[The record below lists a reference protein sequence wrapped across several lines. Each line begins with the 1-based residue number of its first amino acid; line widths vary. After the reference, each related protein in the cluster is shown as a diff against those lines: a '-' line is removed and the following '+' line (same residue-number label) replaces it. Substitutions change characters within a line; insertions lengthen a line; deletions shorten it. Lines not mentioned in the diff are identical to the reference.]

1 MTRRILSMVLALV
14 MVLSLCPQS
23 YAVSETDTI
32 SVTDPGETTTK
43 TGELNEIYLDAIFTD
58 SEGHD
63 MTYTLS
69 EGNYGT
75 HTKIAQ
81 DKDGR
86 WMLSFTNPTAGTY
99 TPTVTATC
107 SNGATASCTLKY
119 IVEKGE
125 DGDDRQYG
133 YDETDA
139 SSVKVYVTIS
149 SDGVPL
155 MGNDGTILSNLEV
168 NVPYFDLEN
177 QGLSDFYR
185 YGTENGKGDYVNNTL
200 IRRPTALHLYLYM
213 IGVYYLGLTPE
224 EVTTG
229 AVQVLDHDGGQGV
242 MTMNGESAYEDTNK
256 ALHITGSPTSLYMQQ
271 FWGHDENLMYYRNH
285 VYPLMGPGWGSTA
298 DYILLSDGDT
308 IDLAMFANWSFWQK
322 GAFAAFDQDDY
333 TTTAGGTVTFETVK
347 YDTQS
352 VADGG
357 TEDFEPITGLDVKVY
372 DADWQ
377 EVGTVAPASDKSNTY
392 SYTFSKTGT
401 YYLLATDPNAGDSS
415 ADSEACYAPAT
426 AKVTVEKAADVPVTG
441 VELDKTELTLKAKET
456 AQLKAN
462 VLPANA
468 AERTVEWTTD
478 REDVAAVDQ
487 TGLVTGVGEG
497 TAVITATTKNGG
509 FRASCTVQVTE
520 PEVPDQDADGWY
532 VINTGKQLKWFA
544 DQVNSGNNKINGRL
558 GRDVDLSGIC
568 SAELGS
574 WAPIGDVAA
583 DAEFQG
589 NFDGQG
595 HKVTGLYMKR
605 TGNAANG
612 DTYYSALFGLCNGS
626 TIKNLSV
633 YGEAWAVTRFVAGIV
648 GRITNLAKNKDGAL
662 IENCHN
668 YVEIKSDS
676 TADTIYGYA
685 GVVASAQDVT
695 IRNCSNQASVSG
707 VKGSV
712 GGILGVATYGTVTI
726 ENCWNTGDV
735 KMNESYYT
743 YSGVGG
749 ILGVVENG
757 TAHVTNC
764 RNTGSVTVEAA
775 KAVGARAAGIAGY
788 VKSGAGLELA
798 NCYNTGLIG
807 GNVSAAGRANG
818 IFGDKASGTTVTAA
832 NCYYLDTSAPASKK
846 EVTGAEVKTAAAM
859 HAASFAALLGDGY
872 QASCPY
878 PVLTV
883 EKATD
888 HSFDKDG
895 VCTVCGMV
903 LVPTRKEG
911 YPAETSAT
919 VQTGKAYLL
928 SDLQNGKIF
937 EPVSGK
943 TLNYKNYYYER
954 SADGGKTW
962 EVKTGFAEAIFGATT
977 IQITETK
984 AGEYVYRFYASH
996 DGVNFSDDT
1005 WTLRLTVEDQP
1016 EMNFTFFMG
1025 KDYTGSYPVL
1035 KLYNVDTDD
1044 QGNEVL
1050 GEEITDCFRYSD
1062 FTETL
1067 PEGQEE
1073 YDPAL
1078 GTLVKNYQTFYV
1090 TLRAGRYAYRAF
1102 AKNADT
1108 GEYDVALGGMT
1119 LDLPT
1124 DSNVDGNAGGGTNI
1138 YLVSTSFYVTSQK
1151 LDKTYFTKDEYH
1163 VRVDCPIMKT
1173 SAVMGDAYIKG
1184 SYTYYPTVLYAGGNS
1199 CLYNSY
1205 AYPDIDGYI
1214 FTQNI
1219 NQTFQPS
1226 TSASTKSMTIN
1237 TAIELKVTVP
1247 VDAEFGL
1254 YFQWNNFNTT
1264 EVAPVY
1270 GDDEVPYADRW
1281 KDNGNGTK
1289 TATYDISKGN
1299 SNYTWRLTDP
1309 NGVYVTKAGWL
1320 ASQQNS
1326 AEVSYSF
1333 AETDPTD
1340 KLSQDRSKLGTQ
1352 VAKRDEADLQINLDP
1367 SGYKAISDTTRVRAY
1382 RHWEL
1387 INSDAGNIML
1397 EPDFNWTLLTG
1408 NAQIETVNGGNASAN
1423 WADVTPGTEDSII
1436 TVSYD
1441 SVNVNP
1447 EKYGTHGG
1455 LFPATNPV
1463 RVGVIVVGGTGVPH
1477 GSADA
1482 KVAYNMASGVTTTR
1496 SADWD
1501 YNYDTWYY
1509 NAEETDPKLDFT
1521 VTSNGETTVEYAF
1534 VTATEALTASVS
1546 GFTAVT
1552 AENGAYTV
1560 PLTALGKGGTV
1571 IIRMTDSTG
1580 VSYRLVRAAEVT
1592 VTTENVTNPKEAIM
1606 PGDQVKLTFSGMF
1619 RAVNKISGIFNP
1631 TTFQPT
1637 YFIGEQKFAGTL
1649 KQYERM
1655 DNASVTVTIP
1665 EDLTFAEGQ
1674 ETAQCLLTNGY
1685 TYGSMYSAANPFAFL
1700 YNMTDTGVGTNFNA
1714 VTVNYYMNH
1723 YADVSITVARKVL
1736 YTVDLAV
1743 QDDSGAAVT
1752 GVIAEVKDAK
1762 GNLAD
1767 AAQDGTFSLG
1777 YGTYTYTLIGSGY
1790 VTTRGS
1796 FTLTSADADKLVG
1809 GKLTISVTMSKS
1821 GENGWDGKTLTEPAK
1836 DTDGAYLIGTGA
1848 ELAWFAKN
1856 GGQGSAKLTA
1866 DIELAGCDWTPMTR
1880 FYGTFDGQG
1889 HVIHNLYVNS
1899 TSYPVGLFGYLQDG
1913 ATVKNLGVTGD
1924 VTTTNTSYGQAGGI
1938 AGFMNDNSVV
1948 EKCFSAVNVTAGK
1961 HGGGIAGYTDTAA
1974 VIRDCYTTGTITTLS
1989 ANECYLGGICGSYY
2003 TQYAGAKLTNCYST
2017 ATVIGSGGSNSYVG
2031 GLSPI
2036 PNDDYFINSYYLEGT
2051 VSKARPAGISGKG
2064 VSKTAEELKALAPTL
2079 GDAFTA
2085 DSTNI
2090 NNGYPVLTW
2099 QVPTPQIVLGDVDG
2113 DGEVTPMD
2121 AVLAYAIA
2129 NGEQEAT
2136 AEQLTAADV
2145 DGDGEITPLD
2155 AVLIYAFC
2163 NGELSKFPVQ
2173 G

>member
-1 MTRRILSMVLALV
+1 M
-14 MVLSLCPQS
+14 
-23 YAVSETDTI
+23 
-32 SVTDPGETTTK
+32 
-43 TGELNEIYLDAIFTD
+43 
-58 SEGHD
+58 
-63 MTYTLS
+63 
-69 EGNYGT
+69 
-75 HTKIAQ
+75 
-81 DKDGR
+81 
-86 WMLSFTNPTAGTY
+86 
-99 TPTVTATC
+99 
-107 SNGATASCTLKY
+107 
-119 IVEKGE
+119 
-125 DGDDRQYG
+125 
-133 YDETDA
+133 
-139 SSVKVYVTIS
+139 
-149 SDGVPL
+149 
-155 MGNDGTILSNLEV
+155 
-168 NVPYFDLEN
+168 
-177 QGLSDFYR
+177 
-185 YGTENGKGDYVNNTL
+185 
-200 IRRPTALHLYLYM
+200 
-213 IGVYYLGLTPE
+213 
-224 EVTTG
+224 
-229 AVQVLDHDGGQGV
+229 
-242 MTMNGESAYEDTNK
+242 
-256 ALHITGSPTSLYMQQ
+256 
-271 FWGHDENLMYYRNH
+271 
-285 VYPLMGPGWGSTA
+285 
-298 DYILLSDGDT
+298 
-308 IDLAMFANWSFWQK
+308 
-322 GAFAAFDQDDY
+322 
-333 TTTAGGTVTFETVK
+333 
-347 YDTQS
+347 
-352 VADGG
+352 
-357 TEDFEPITGLDVKVY
+357 
-372 DADWQ
+372 
-377 EVGTVAPASDKSNTY
+377 
-392 SYTFSKTGT
+392 
-401 YYLLATDPNAGDSS
+401 
-415 ADSEACYAPAT
+415 
-426 AKVTVEKAADVPVTG
+426 
-441 VELDKTELTLKAKET
+441 
-456 AQLKAN
+456 
-462 VLPANA
+462 
-468 AERTVEWTTD
+468 
-478 REDVAAVDQ
+478 
-487 TGLVTGVGEG
+487 
-497 TAVITATTKNGG
+497 
-509 FRASCTVQVTE
+509 
-520 PEVPDQDADGWY
+520 
-532 VINTGKQLKWFA
+532 
-544 DQVNSGNNKINGRL
+544 
-558 GRDVDLSGIC
+558 
-568 SAELGS
+568 
-574 WAPIGDVAA
+574 
-583 DAEFQG
+583 
-589 NFDGQG
+589 
-595 HKVTGLYMKR
+595 
-605 TGNAANG
+605 
-612 DTYYSALFGLCNGS
+612 
-626 TIKNLSV
+626 
-633 YGEAWAVTRFVAGIV
+633 
-648 GRITNLAKNKDGAL
+648 
-662 IENCHN
+662 
-668 YVEIKSDS
+668 
-676 TADTIYGYA
+676 
-685 GVVASAQDVT
+685 
-695 IRNCSNQASVSG
+695 
-707 VKGSV
+707 
-712 GGILGVATYGTVTI
+712 
-726 ENCWNTGDV
+726 
-735 KMNESYYT
+735 
-743 YSGVGG
+743 
-749 ILGVVENG
+749 
-757 TAHVTNC
+757 
-764 RNTGSVTVEAA
+764 
-775 KAVGARAAGIAGY
+775 
-788 VKSGAGLELA
+788 
-798 NCYNTGLIG
+798 
-807 GNVSAAGRANG
+807 
-818 IFGDKASGTTVTAA
+818 
-832 NCYYLDTSAPASKK
+832 
-846 EVTGAEVKTAAAM
+846 
-859 HAASFAALLGDGY
+859 
-872 QASCPY
+872 
-878 PVLTV
+878 
-883 EKATD
+883 
-888 HSFDKDG
+888 
-895 VCTVCGMV
+895 
-903 LVPTRKEG
+903 
-911 YPAETSAT
+911 
-919 VQTGKAYLL
+919 
-928 SDLQNGKIF
+928 
-937 EPVSGK
+937 SGK

-1237 TAIELKVTVP
+1237 TAIELKITVP

-1281 KDNGNGTK
+1281 KDNGDGTK

-1309 NGVYVTKAGWL
+1309 DGVYVTKAGWL

-1560 PLTALGKGGTV
+1560 PLKALGKGGTV

-1762 GNLAD
+1762 GNLVD
-1767 AAQDGTFSLG
+1767 AAQDGTFSMG

-1889 HVIHNLYVNS
+1889 HVIRNLYVNS

-1989 ANECYLGGICGSYY
+1989 ANECYLGGICGSFY